1 MESNLNESYEEENI
15 LYEANINY
23 NLTNR
28 NSVTEDIPYDSLG
41 DVNNNNLT
49 NRNSV
54 TEDIPYDSLGD
65 VNDNM
70 IRIVCTQNLEEP
82 LSIFTELRLKNPNRI
97 IIGHLNL
104 NSIRNKF
111 EELKLLVKDSLDL
124 IIITET
130 KIDNSFII
138 NQFLIDG
145 FSMPF
150 RADRDKHGGGILVSI
165 SGKVLMRGYW
175 KSIMI

>member
-1 MESNLNESYEEENI
+1 MYNQKEVFVEYSVCSNLSIMESNLNESYEEENI

-41 DVNNNNLT
+41 DVN
-49 NRNSV
+49 
-54 TEDIPYDSLGD
+54 
-65 VNDNM
+65 DNM
-70 IRIVCTQNLEEP
+70 IRMVCTQNLEEP
-82 LSIFTELRLKNPNRI
+82 LSIFKELRLKNPNRI
-97 IIGHLNL
+97 IIGHLNI

-138 NQFLIDG
+138 SQFLIDG

-150 RADRDKHGGGILVSI
+150 RADRDKHGGGILVYIRESI
-165 SGKVLMRGYW
+165 NARATGNP
-175 KSIMI
+175 